1 MTEERER
8 YRAGPADRAE
18 PPLTTEALIAKA
30 HASRQGVPYETAEQ
44 LLARLPERL
53 RALAA
58 PILDGKM
65 HAGDVAYAMAALIDH
80 IEHVWGE
87 ASSRWH

>member
-18 PPLTTEALIAKA
+18 PPVTTEALIAKA
-30 HASRQGVPYETAEQ
+30 HASRQGVPYETGEQ

-53 RALAA
+53 RALTDQV
-58 PILDGKM
+58 LGGKM
-65 HAGDVAYAMAALIDH
+65 DAGDVAYAVAVLIDS
-80 IEHVWGE
+80 IEHALGY
-87 ASSRWH
+87 RDRQLH